1 MRRLVI
7 SAAALGLAFAA
18 QAMPL
23 GLRTAMWGV
32 ARAGGGGAS
41 AEDDPIPAL
50 PADAAADAVAAALSG
65 SRDVRLAENIR
76 YASDYAAYY
85 GWVGGVT
92 NAPDVYASAVKS
104 SPYAWLSFALG
115 ADRLI
120 DRDIVPEDVRIVSF
134 DAGSGDAKG
143 ALSFEV
149 AIDGV
154 EIGGGQVAMETLKAN
169 LKKVLG
175 VEGSTSLE
183 PEAFSSD
190 GIELSIGEPDNG
202 RARFTVQAPE
212 NAGDVYFM
220 RVTIGQ

>member
-1 MRRLVI
+1 MRRLVVF
-7 SAAALGLAFAA
+7 AALGLAFAA

-32 ARAGGGGAS
+32 ARAGGGGAA

-50 PADAAADAVAAALSG
+50 PADVAADAVAAALSG
-65 SRDVRLAENIR
+65 SRDARLVENIR
-76 YASDYAAYY
+76 NASDYAAYY

-92 NAPDVYASAVKS
+92 NAPDVDAGAVKS
-104 SPYAWLSFALG
+104 SPSAWLSFALG

-120 DRDIVPEDVRIVSF
+120 DRDVLPEDVRIVSF
-134 DAGSGDAKG
+134 DTGSGDPKG

-169 LKKVLG
+169 LKKVMG
-175 VEGSTSLE
+175 VEGAAKLDKG
-183 PEAFSSD
+183 AFSSD
-190 GIELSIGEPDNG
+190 GIELSIGEPVG
-202 RARFTVQAPE
+202 GKARFTIQAPE

-220 RVTIGQ
+220 RVTIRQ

>member
-1 MRRLVI
+1 MRRLVVF
-7 SAAALGLAFAA
+7 AALGLAFAA

-32 ARAGGGGAS
+32 ARAGGGGA
-41 AEDDPIPAL
+41 AVEDDPIPVL

-65 SRDVRLAENIR
+65 SRDARLAENIR
-76 YASDYAAYY
+76 DASDYAAYY

-92 NAPDVYASAVKS
+92 NAPDVDAGAVKS

-120 DRDIVPEDVRIVSF
+120 GRDILPEDVRIVSF
-134 DAGSGDAKG
+134 DAGSGGYKG

-169 LKKVLG
+169 LKKVMG
-175 VEGSTSLE
+175 VEGAAQLDKG
-183 PEAFSSD
+183 AFSSD

-202 RARFTVQAPE
+202 KARFTIQAPE
-212 NAGDVYFM
+212 NTGDAYFM
-220 RVTIGQ
+220 RVTIRQ

>member
-1 MRRLVI
+1 MRRLVVF
-7 SAAALGLAFAA
+7 AALGLAFAA

-32 ARAGGGGAS
+32 ARAGGGGAA

-65 SRDVRLAENIR
+65 SRDARLAENIQN
-76 YASDYAAYY
+76 ASDYAAYH

-92 NAPDVYASAVKS
+92 NAPDVDASAVKS

-120 DRDIVPEDVRIVSF
+120 DRDILPEDVRIVSF
-134 DAGSGDAKG
+134 DSDSGGSKG
-143 ALSFEV
+143 SLSFVV

-154 EIGGGQVAMETLKAN
+154 EIGGGQVAMEMFKAN
-169 LKKVLG
+169 LAKVLG
-175 VEGSTSLE
+175 VEGTARLDKG
-183 PEAFSSD
+183 AFSSD
-190 GIELSIGEPDNG
+190 GIELSIGEPVNG
-202 RARFTVQAPE
+202 KARFTIQVSE
-212 NAGDVYFM
+212 NARDVYFM
-220 RVTIGQ
+220 RVTIRQ

>member
-1 MRRLVI
+1 MRRLVVF
-7 SAAALGLAFAA
+7 AALGLAFAA

-32 ARAGGGGAS
+32 ARAGGVGAA

-50 PADAAADAVAAALSG
+50 PADVAADAVAAALSG
-65 SRDVRLAENIR
+65 SRDARLAENIR
-76 YASDYAAYY
+76 YASDYAAYH

-92 NAPDVYASAVKS
+92 NAPGVDASAVKS

-120 DRDIVPEDVRIVSF
+120 DRDILPEDVRIVSF
-134 DAGSGDAKG
+134 DAGSGGSKG

-175 VEGSTSLE
+175 IEGSTLLA

-190 GIELSIGEPDNG
+190 NIEITFDAPVDG
-202 RARFTVQAPE
+202 RARFSVAPPADAG
-212 NAGDVYFM
+212 NAYFM
-220 RVTIGQ
+220 RVRVK

>member
-1 MRRLVI
+1 MRRLVVF
-7 SAAALGLAFAA
+7 AALGLAFAA

-23 GLRTAMWGV
+23 GMRTAMWGV
-32 ARAGGGGAS
+32 ARAGGGGVA

-50 PADAAADAVAAALSG
+50 PSDAAADAVAAALSG
-65 SRDVRLAENIR
+65 SRDARLAENIR
-76 YASDYAAYY
+76 YASDYAAYH

-92 NAPDVYASAVKS
+92 NAPGVDASAVKS

-120 DRDIVPEDVRIVSF
+120 DRDILPEDVRIVSF

-143 ALSFEV
+143 SLSFEV

-175 VEGSTSLE
+175 IEGSTLLA

-190 GIELSIGEPDNG
+190 NIEITFDAPVDG
-202 RARFTVQAPE
+202 RARFSVAPPADAG
-212 NAGDVYFM
+212 NAYFM
-220 RVTIGQ
+220 RVRVK

>member
-1 MRRLVI
+1 MRRLVVF
-7 SAAALGLAFAA
+7 AALGLAFAA

-32 ARAGGGGAS
+32 ARAGGVGAA

-50 PADAAADAVAAALSG
+50 PADVAADAVAAALSG
-65 SRDVRLAENIR
+65 SRDARLAENIR
-76 YASDYAAYY
+76 YASDYAAYH

-92 NAPDVYASAVKS
+92 NAPGVDASAVKS

-120 DRDIVPEDVRIVSF
+120 DRDILPEDVRIVSF
-134 DAGSGDAKG
+134 DAGSGGSKG

-175 VEGSTSLE
+175 IEGSTLLA

-190 GIELSIGEPDNG
+190 NIEITFDAPVDG
-202 RARFTVQAPE
+202 RARFSVTPPADAG
-212 NAGDVYFM
+212 NAYFM
-220 RVTIGQ
+220 RVRVK

>member
-1 MRRLVI
+1 MRRLVMF
-7 SAAALGLAFAA
+7 AALGLAFAA

-32 ARAGGGGAS
+32 ARAGGGGAA

-65 SRDVRLAENIR
+65 SRDARLAENIR
-76 YASDYAAYY
+76 DASDYAAYY

-92 NAPDVYASAVKS
+92 NAPDVDAGAVKS
-104 SPYAWLSFALG
+104 SPSAWLSFALG
-115 ADRLI
+115 SDRLI
-120 DRDIVPEDVRIVSF
+120 DRDILPEDVRIVSF

-212 NAGDVYFM
+212 NTGDVYFM

>member
-1 MRRLVI
+1 MRRLVVF
-7 SAAALGLAFAA
+7 AALGLAFAA

-32 ARAGGGGAS
+32 ARAGGGGAA

-65 SRDVRLAENIR
+65 SRDARLAENIR
-76 YASDYAAYY
+76 DASDYAAYY

-92 NAPDVYASAVKS
+92 NAPDVDAGAVKS

-120 DRDIVPEDVRIVSF
+120 GRDILPEDVRIVSF
-134 DAGSGDAKG
+134 DAGSGGYKG

-169 LKKVLG
+169 LKKVMG
-175 VEGSTSLE
+175 VEGAAQLDKG
-183 PEAFSSD
+183 AFSSD
-190 GIELSIGEPDNG
+190 GIELSIGEPVG
-202 RARFTVQAPE
+202 GKARFTVQAPE
-212 NAGDVYFM
+212 NTGDAYFM
-220 RVTIGQ
+220 RVTIRQ

>member
-1 MRRLVI
+1 MRRLVVF
-7 SAAALGLAFAA
+7 AALGLAFVA

-32 ARAGGGGAS
+32 ARAGGGGDS

-65 SRDVRLAENIR
+65 SRDARLAENIR
-76 YASDYAAYY
+76 NASDYAAYH

-92 NAPDVYASAVKS
+92 NAPGVDASAVKS
-104 SPYAWLSFALG
+104 SPCAWLSFALG

-120 DRDIVPEDVRIVSF
+120 DRNILPEEVRIVSF

-143 ALSFEV
+143 AWSFEV

-154 EIGGGQVAMETLKAN
+154 GIGGGQVAMETLKAN
-169 LKKVLG
+169 LAKVLG
-175 VEGSTSLE
+175 VEGAAQLDKG
-183 PEAFSSD
+183 AFSSD
-190 GIELSIGEPDNG
+190 GIELSIGEPVG
-202 RARFTVQAPE
+202 GKARFTIQAPE

>member
-1 MRRLVI
+1 MRRLVVF
-7 SAAALGLAFAA
+7 AALGLAFVA

-32 ARAGGGGAS
+32 ARAGGGGAA

-65 SRDVRLAENIR
+65 SRDARLAENIR
-76 YASDYAAYY
+76 DASDYAAYH

-92 NAPDVYASAVKS
+92 NAPGVDASAVKS

-120 DRDIVPEDVRIVSF
+120 DRDVLPEDVRIVSF
-134 DAGSGDAKG
+134 DAGSGGAKG
-143 ALSFEV
+143 AWSFEV

-154 EIGGGQVAMETLKAN
+154 EIGGGQVTMETLKKN
-169 LKKVLG
+169 LNNVLG
-175 VEGSTSLE
+175 VEGAARLDNRE
-183 PEAFSSD
+183 FSSD
-190 GIELSIGEPDNG
+190 GIEINFDAPVDGK
-202 RARFTVQAPE
+202 ARFTVTPPVGAE
-212 NAGDVYFM
+212 SVYFM
-220 RVTIGQ
+220 RVKMK

>member
-7 SAAALGLAFAA
+7 SAAALGLALAA

-32 ARAGGGGAS
+32 ARAGGGGAVVW
-41 AEDDPIPAL
+41 DDPIPAL
-50 PADAAADAVAAALSG
+50 PADATPDAVAAALSG
-65 SRDVRLAENIR
+65 SRDARLAENIR
-76 YASDYAAYY
+76 DASDYAAYY

-92 NAPDVYASAVKS
+92 NAPHADADAVKS

-120 DRDIVPEDVRIVSF
+120 GKDVLPEDVRIVSF
-134 DAGSGDAKG
+134 DAGSGDVKEPLA
-143 ALSFEV
+143 FEV

-169 LKKVLG
+169 LAKVLG
-175 VEGSTSLE
+175 VEGSARLDKK
-183 PEAFSSD
+183 AFSSD
-190 GIELSIGEPDNG
+190 GIKLSIEAPENG
-202 RARFTVQAPE
+202 KAKFTIQAPE
-212 NAGDVYFM
+212 NAGGSYFM
-220 RVTIGQ
+220 RVKIAQ